1 MHLKNAFLCALALFV
16 LTAALPSAPGLR
28 AGYTLAEEPLLPSDS
43 KPEKPIESTPAP
55 GPISTPAA
63 GNSSGA
69 PTSSASESAPPS
81 GADSEK
87 PLPSAAPSTAPE
99 AGVPSESPASASPS
113 ASPEASPSA
122 NPSPESGSLPE
133 ASPSPES
140 PVAPEPSSA
149 ANGPLLEDLAASKDR
164 YVSGETLSWTF
175 SCRNAESLSYEIVG
189 VRSGRVA
196 GGSLTTERKISYLA
210 AVADSYTLTL
220 VAQAGG
226 QSASAS
232 STVLVAEGEWSAS
245 LSVGRP
251 YAVAHKKAIGCRV
264 EIGGGTAP
272 YTVQIQI
279 ALGKQPVYEQTSSL
293 ETNAAEISYMPTAF
307 GVHTVSVTVTDAS
320 GGIARASADIPVA
333 VLERETPAAW
343 ERSVQS
349 ADLTGDWREDF
360 IAVARTQLG
369 YAESTRDFV
378 IAENG
383 SVQGY
388 TRYGHWYGAPYGEW
402 CAMFVSFC
410 LHYAQ
415 IPEDWVPRAANCE
428 RWREALSS
436 LDAYKGQE
444 EGYAPEPG
452 DLIFFRNEDGKIYHV
467 GIVERVSETAVHTI
481 EGNRGKSVRRCDYD
495 LENPGIAG
503 YGDMRALMERAAQD
517 PLQSAG
523 ESARPAQAPSAGE
536 PDGAQRAA

>member
-63 GNSSGA
+63 GNSSGDA

-81 GADSEK
+81 GAVSKE
-87 PLPSAAPSTAPE
+87 PLPSAGPSTAPE

-133 ASPSPES
+133 ASPS
-140 PVAPEPSSA
+140 VAPEPSPA

-196 GGSLTTERKISYLA
+196 GGSLTTERKISYPA
-210 AVADSYTLTL
+210 AIADSYTLTL

-232 STVLVAEGEWSAS
+232 STVLVAEGEWPVS

-251 YAVAHKKAIGCRV
+251 YAVAHKKAIGCQV
-264 EIGGGTAP
+264 KIGGGTAP

-279 ALGKQPVYEQTSSL
+279 ALEKQPVYQQTSSL

-307 GVHTVSVTVTDAS
+307 GVHTVAVTVTDAS
-320 GGIARASADIPVA
+320 GEIARASADIPVA

-343 ERSVQS
+343 ERSVLG

-369 YAESTRDFV
+369 YAESARDFV

-415 IPEDWVPRAANCE
+415 IPEDGVPRAANCE

-452 DLIFFRNEDGKIYHV
+452 DLIFFRNEKGKIYHV
-467 GIVERVSETAVHTI
+467 GIVERVSETAVYTI

-495 LENPGIAG
+495 LENPDIAG
-503 YGDMRALMERAAQD
+503 YGNMRALIE
-517 PLQSAG
+517 
-523 ESARPAQAPSAGE
+523 SAGE
-536 PDGAQRAA
+536 PDGAQRDAPETRELP